1 MLALRM
7 SILPSNAL
15 RGMRSRGE
23 SCAKAP
29 MLSEMPIATAI
40 VPLEM
45 VRSFE
50 FIQLN

>member
-1 MLALRM
+1 MSAGSAHRPAGAAWDVAVNLAL
-7 SILPSNAL
+7 
-15 RGMRSRGE
+15 
-23 SCAKAP
+23 AP
-29 MLSEMPIATAI
+29 MLSEMPIAAAI